1 MRTILKFDVGK
12 DGFEKMITVLA
23 IFATVTLVAGI
34 IFLNLSIKHC
44 KN

>member
-34 IFLNLSIKHC
+34 IFFKFVYKAL
-44 KN
+44 

>member
-23 IFATVTLVAGI
+23 GFAAATFIAGI
-34 IFLNLSIKHC
+34 IFFVFFYKPL
-44 KN
+44 